1 MGNDEPRDALTA
13 KLKRGRRGS
22 LLESLSSILEKTS
35 RRPRVIGV
43 AICSFSP
50 SFPQYPIPASR
61 RRIPPIPCL

>member
-43 AICSFSP
+43 AMCSDRIGHFVV
-50 SFPQYPIPASR
+50 R
-61 RRIPPIPCL
+61 RARQAGACHHH